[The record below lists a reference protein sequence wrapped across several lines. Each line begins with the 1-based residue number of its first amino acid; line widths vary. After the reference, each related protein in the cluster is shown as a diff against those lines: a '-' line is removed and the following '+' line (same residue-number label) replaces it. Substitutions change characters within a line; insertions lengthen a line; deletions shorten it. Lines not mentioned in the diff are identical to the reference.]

1 MATLVLSAAG
11 QAVGSMFGG
20 PLGGMIGRAAGA
32 IAGSFIDQALFG
44 PGPRKSEGPR
54 LDDLRIMSSTEGSA
68 IPRAWGRTRLSG
80 QVIWA
85 TNLEEVVS
93 KRKEKT
99 GAKGMGGPTAK
110 ITEYSYFAN
119 FAVGLCEGPVD
130 RIGRVWADGKE
141 VDLSGATWRFHP
153 GSETQDPDSLIVA
166 KEGEDAA
173 PAYRGLA
180 YVVFERLALDRF
192 GNRLP
197 QLSFEVFRKLDD
209 VEAMIPAVN
218 IIPGT
223 TEFGYDPSPVTRNA
237 GWGET
242 ASENRHV
249 AGAASDWSRAMDQ
262 LDATCPNL
270 EAASLVV
277 AWFGDDLRAG
287 HCSVRPKVE
296 IASKVTS
303 PVSWRVAGIG
313 RGAAQMV
320 STVEGR
326 PAFGGTPSD
335 ASVVAAIRDLKE
347 RGRAVTFYPFLMMDV
362 AQGNALPDPY
372 TGGTGQP
379 AYPWRGRITC
389 DPTPGMPGS
398 PDKTTGAA
406 AEVAAFFGTAAVGDF
421 AVSGSEVVYSGP
433 VEWRYRRMVLHYAHL
448 CAAAGGVEAFLI
460 GSEMRGLTTLRSDAS
475 TYPAVAALVAL
486 AADVKAVLPE
496 AKVSYAADWSEYFGH
511 QPTDGSGDVFFHL
524 DPLWA
529 SANVDFVGIDN
540 YMPLSDW
547 RDGSLHLDALAG
559 APSIYDRAYLTA
571 NVAGGEGFDWFY
583 ASDADR
589 ALQVRTPITDGAY
602 GKPWV
607 FRYKDLKGWWENP
620 HHDRPGGVEA
630 GEPTAWAPRTKPI
643 RFTEAGCPAI
653 DKGTNRPNGFVDP
666 QSDESAL
673 PWDSAG
679 TRDDFMQ
686 RRYVETLLGYWGAED
701 DARNPVSD
709 VYDGRMVDAARIF
722 LWCWDARPWP
732 AFPALTDVWS
742 DGPKYRTGHWLNGRM
757 GSTPLDALVRSV
769 AETYGLADVETSSLE
784 GVTDGFV
791 IDRVASGRDALDP
804 LAAVFSFDA
813 VETGGRIVFRHRHA
827 GMPMALETDA
837 LVEEDPQRPLM
848 TLERRQETD
857 LPTAIRLGY
866 QESDAD
872 YRHAAVEAR
881 KLDGTSIREEVIET
895 ACVLSQGAAQP
906 LAEVLLHEA
915 WAGRE
920 TASFALPPSL
930 LALEPGDPVSLPH
943 GHGRVRLRI
952 EEAGDGRARKIRA
965 RTSEPS
971 VYRAAAGPE
980 RADMVR
986 APPVFGPPRHLVLDL
1001 PMLTDDD
1008 NPHAPWIAVAARPWP
1023 GEVAIYTD
1031 EPGTPTLNCLMSAP
1045 AIMGETLDPLDR
1057 GPLGRIARGARLK
1070 VKLLLGTLASV
1081 SHVELLAGANA
1092 AALGDE
1098 ETGFEVIQF
1107 EIATLVGPN
1116 TYELGGLL
1124 RGQAGSDPEMPEV
1137 RAAGAQFV
1145 MLDAAVTQL
1154 DLGVGAIGRAL
1165 QGRAG
1170 PSRLD
1175 IADPAFA
1182 SFSFAPK
1189 GLGLRPLSPAHL
1201 SVRREGDDLALRWI
1215 RRTRIGG
1222 DSWELAETPLGET
1235 DERYA
1240 LDILDGGSVVRSV
1253 ETTEPFFTYGAAEQA
1268 SDFGAPLS
1276 TIRFRVAQLSRA
1288 FGRGAATEAE
1298 RHV

>member
-54 LDDLRIMSSTEGSA
+54 LDDLRIMSSTEGSV
-68 IPRAWGRTRLSG
+68 IPRAWGRARLAG

-93 KRKEKT
+93 KRKEKA
-99 GAKGMGGPTAK
+99 GAKGMGGASAK
-110 ITEYSYFAN
+110 VTEYSYFAN
-119 FAVGLCEGPVD
+119 FAVGLCEGPID

-141 VDLSGATWRFHP
+141 IDLSGVTWRFYP
-153 GSETQDPDSLIVA
+153 GSEQQEPDSLIVA
-166 KEGEDAA
+166 KEGGDAA

-180 YVVFERLALDRF
+180 YVVFERLALERF

-197 QLSFEVFRKLDD
+197 QLSFELFRKLDD
-209 VEAMIPAVN
+209 VEAMISAVN

-249 AGAASDWSRAMDQ
+249 AGAPSDWSLAMDQ

-277 AWFGDDLRAG
+277 AWFGDDLRVG

-296 IASKVTS
+296 ISAKTTS
-303 PVSWRVAGIG
+303 PVSWRVAGMN
-313 RGAAQMV
+313 RGAAEVV
-320 STVEGR
+320 STVDGR

-335 ASVVAAIRDLKE
+335 SSVIAAIRDLKD

-362 AQGNALPDPY
+362 PAGNALPDPY
-372 TGGTGQP
+372 TGEAGQP

-389 DPTPGMPGS
+389 DPAPGRPGS
-398 PDKTTGAA
+398 PNKSAGI
-406 AEVAAFFGTAAVGDF
+406 VAGVDAFFGTAAVGDF
-421 AVSGSEVVYSGP
+421 ALAGEEVVYSGP
-433 VEWRYRRMVLHYAHL
+433 AEWSFRRMVLHYAHL
-448 CAAAGGVEAFLI
+448 CLAAGGVEAFLI
-460 GSEMRGLTTLRSDAS
+460 GSEMRGLTSLRSSAT

-511 QPTDGSGDVFFHL
+511 QPTDGSGDAFFHL

-529 SANVDFVGIDN
+529 SPDVDFVGIDN

-559 APSIYDRAYLTA
+559 VPSIHDRAYLA
-571 NVAGGEGFDWFY
+571 SNVAGGEGFDWFY
-583 ASDADR
+583 ASDSDR
-589 ALQVRTPITDGAY
+589 ALQVRSPITDGAH

-607 FRYKDLKGWWENP
+607 FRYKDLKGWWENA
-620 HHDRPGGVEA
+620 HRDRPGGVEA
-630 GEPTAWAPRTKPI
+630 EESTAWAPRSKPI
-643 RFTEAGCPAI
+643 WFTEAGCPAV
-653 DKGTNRPNGFVDP
+653 DKGTNRPNAFIDP
-666 QSDESAL
+666 QSSESAL
-673 PWDSAG
+673 PWDSAA

-686 RRYVETLLGYWGAED
+686 RRYVETLLGYWSVEEGRDPLSEI
-701 DARNPVSD
+701 
-709 VYDGRMVDAARIF
+709 YGGRMVDPSRIF

-732 AFPALTDVWS
+732 VFPALSEVWS
-742 DGPKYRTGHWLNGRM
+742 DGPKYRTGHWLNGRL
-757 GSTPLDALVRSV
+757 GAAPLDALVKSV
-769 AETYGLADVETSSLE
+769 AEAYGLADVESTTLE

-791 IDRVASGRDALDP
+791 IDRVVSGRDALDP

-813 VETGGRIVFRHRHA
+813 VETGGRIAFRHRSA
-827 GMPMALETDA
+827 GAPLALETDR
-837 LVEEDPQRPLM
+837 LVEDDPRRPLM
-848 TLERRQETD
+848 TLTRAQETD
-857 LPTAIRLGY
+857 LPTAVKLGY

-881 KLDGTSIREEVIET
+881 KLDGTSLREEVVET

-906 LAEVLLHEA
+906 RAEVLLHEA
-915 WAGRE
+915 WVGRE

-930 LALEPGDPVSLPH
+930 LALEPGDPVTLPH
-943 GHGRVRLRI
+943 GGGLTRFRI
-952 EEAGDGRARKIRA
+952 EEVSEERARRVKARA
-965 RTSEPS
+965 SEPS
-971 VYRAAAGPE
+971 VYRAASGPE
-980 RADMVR
+980 RAATIE

-1001 PMLTDDD
+1001 PMLTDGD

-1023 GEVAIYTD
+1023 GEIAVYAD
-1031 EPGTPTLNCLMSAP
+1031 EPGIPTLNRLLSAP
-1045 AIMGETLDPLDR
+1045 AVMGETLDPLEK
-1057 GPLGRIARGARLK
+1057 GPLGRIDRRARLR
-1070 VKLLLGTLASV
+1070 VRLLLGALASV
-1081 SHVELLAGANA
+1081 SREEFLAGANA
-1092 AALGDE
+1092 AAVGDE
-1098 ETGFEVIQF
+1098 TRGFEVIQF
-1107 EIATLVGPN
+1107 ESAELVASN
-1116 TYELGGLL
+1116 TYLLSGLL
-1124 RGQAGSDPEMPEV
+1124 RGQAGSDPEIAAV
-1137 RAAGAQFV
+1137 RSSGAQFV

-1154 DLGVGAIGRAL
+1154 DLGAGAIGRPL

-1182 SFSFAPK
+1182 TFAFTPK
-1189 GLGLRPLSPAHL
+1189 GIGLRPLAPGHL
-1201 SVRREGDDLALRWI
+1201 AARRDGTDIALGWI
-1215 RRTRIGG
+1215 RRTRMGG
-1222 DSWELAETPLGET
+1222 DSWELVDVPLGEA

-1240 LDILDGGSVVRSV
+1240 LDILDGASVVRSV

-1276 TIRFRVAQLSRA
+1276 TIRFRVAQLSRVY
-1288 FGRGAATEAE
+1288 GRGAATEAE